1 MNKDKKVDAYIAS
14 FDEPL
19 RAKLSEIRKLIR
31 RLAPQASELISNDMP
46 GYILHDSL
54 VWFAG
59 IGERVALYPRGHH
72 FKKAYAKELV
82 GYQTIKGAILFSSD
96 VALPI
101 TLITKIIK
109 DRVDQNIL
117 VAKPLPEGFPAKLA
131 LPVKRALAV
140 AKITS
145 LEILA
150 SYSEQEILDLHGI
163 GPSDFP
169 LLRSALQVVGLKFR
183 RDE

>member
-1 MNKDKKVDAYIAS
+1 MNKDKKVDAYIAA

-19 RAKLSEIRKLIR
+19 RARLSEMRKLIR

-59 IGERVALYPRGHH
+59 IGEHVALYPRGHH
-72 FKKAYAKELV
+72 FKKAYAKELA
-82 GYQTIKGAILFSSD
+82 GYKTIRGAILFSSD
-96 VALPI
+96 VALP
-101 TLITKIIK
+101 TKLITKIIK
-109 DRVDQNIL
+109 DRIEQNIL

-145 LEILA
+145 LHILA
-150 SYSEQEILDLHGI
+150 SYSEQDILDLHGI
-163 GPSDFP
+163 GPRDLP
-169 LLRSALQVVGLKFR
+169 LLRSALQAVGLKFR